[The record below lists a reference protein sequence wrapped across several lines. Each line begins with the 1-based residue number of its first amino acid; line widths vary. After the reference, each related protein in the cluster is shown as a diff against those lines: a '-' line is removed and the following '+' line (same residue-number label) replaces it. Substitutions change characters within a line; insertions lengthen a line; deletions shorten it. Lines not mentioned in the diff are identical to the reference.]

1 MPTYEYEC
9 RGCGAAFERRQTMS
23 DAPLR
28 QCPECGGE
36 VRRLVTG
43 GAGFII
49 KSGRPSG
56 GGRRDCSLERTG
68 ETCCGKGEPCGT
80 PRCGSGS

>member
-9 RGCGAAFERRQTMS
+9 RGCGRTFERRQSMS
-23 DAPLR
+23 EAALR
-28 QCPECGGE
+28 ECPDCGGE

-49 KSGRPSG
+49 KSGPPS
-56 GGRRDCSLERTG
+56 RRNRQDCSRERTG
-68 ETCCGKGEPCGT
+68 ETCCGSKEPCGT
-80 PRCGSGS
+80 PRCGSGR